1 MIKFGS
7 FTVLLLTLLFL
18 LLICNLG
25 FERDCINKMSVIWF
39 PPNHPPVNI
48 NDCYCRC
55 IPLFM
60 KCAIGLL
67 FDTFLPLHGEIVLL
81 LFLYSHWLGPSFSLH
96 SELHIF
102 MSVSWWGGAGCLE
115 RSHLGGLYISRGHAF
130 CTPTHTWERMHVH
143 IIVRPLLTQ
152 RLIITASAQ
161 PDWKAHTLATIDS
174 PMCSAVIKG
183 KLKDDG

>member
-39 PPNHPPVNI
+39 PPNHPPVNL
-48 NDCYCRC
+48 NDCYCQC

-96 SELHIF
+96 LYLTRSCILHTYT
-102 MSVSWWGGAGCLE
+102 
-115 RSHLGGLYISRGHAF
+115 HLGTHACSHNCKTTSNTKTNHNCISS
-130 CTPTHTWERMHVH
+130 TWLKGPHFSHYWLSNV
-143 IIVRPLLTQ
+143 L
-152 RLIITASAQ
+152 
-161 PDWKAHTLATIDS
+161 
-174 PMCSAVIKG
+174 CSN
-183 KLKDDG
+183 